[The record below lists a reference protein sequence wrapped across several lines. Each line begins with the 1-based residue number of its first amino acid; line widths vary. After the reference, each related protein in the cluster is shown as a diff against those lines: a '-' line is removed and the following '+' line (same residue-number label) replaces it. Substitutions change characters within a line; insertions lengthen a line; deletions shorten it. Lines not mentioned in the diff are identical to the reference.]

1 MSERRNPTSPRVQW
15 GLVIHGGVGVIPP
28 EEMTKELEAAYLKTL
43 RESLLAGYE
52 GMKGNGTAADG
63 IVESIGVMEDS
74 PLFNAGRGSNYTSDG
89 VVSMDASIMVGNTL
103 EAGAVA
109 GVSDV
114 RHPIR
119 LARLVMERCP
129 HVMLSGPG
137 AETFAREMGM
147 ESTPAEFFH
156 TERRW
161 NELLAAQAREAK
173 GDGAPNTVDLQDA
186 GALAAGAEPLAAA
199 PQTGGEGASSPATSP
214 EDLKENSGTVGAV
227 ALDAQ
232 GLLVA
237 GTSTGGSA
245 NKKWGRI
252 GDSPIIAAGTYAG
265 SHCGVSCTGW
275 GEYFI
280 RHAVAHDV
288 QARMAYLG
296 ISLREATHQ
305 VVMEKLEAHRSGLGG
320 IVAMDRDG
328 NLEMTYNTRGMYRGW
343 VDQDGRIEV
352 AIY

>member
-1 MSERRNPTSPRVQW
+1 MSRREEGSAVRVEW

-28 EEMTKELEAAYLKTL
+28 EEMTEELEADYLRTL
-43 RESLLAGYE
+43 RESLQSGFDA
-52 GMKGNGTAADG
+52 MKGGGAAADG
-63 IVESIGVMEDS
+63 IVASIGVMEDS
-74 PLFNAGRGSNYTSDG
+74 PLFNAGRGSNYTTDG

-114 RHPIR
+114 RYPIR
-119 LARLVMERCP
+119 LARHVMERCP
-129 HVMLSGPG
+129 HVMLSGKG
-137 AETFAREMGM
+137 AEGFAREMGM

-161 NELLAAQAREAK
+161 RDLQDAKAREAQ
-173 GDGAPNTVDLQDA
+173 GNAAPNTVDVEDA
-186 GALAAGAEPLAAA
+186 GALAAGAEPSGF
-199 PQTGGEGASSPATSP
+199 GGVEADESHEPVSA
-214 EDLKENSGTVGAV
+214 EDQKGNTGTVGAV
-227 ALDAQ
+227 ALDAE
-232 GLLVA
+232 GVLVA

-252 GDSPIIAAGTYAG
+252 GDSPVIAAGTYAG
-265 SHCGVSCTGW
+265 SRCGVSCTGW

-280 RHAVAHDV
+280 RHAVAHDI

-296 ISLREATHQ
+296 VSLREATNQ
-305 VVMEKLEAHRSGLGG
+305 VVMEKLEAHRKGLGG
-320 IVAMDRDG
+320 VVALDMDG
-328 NLEMTYNTRGMYRGW
+328 NVEMVFNTRGMYRGW

-352 AIY
+352 DIY

>member
-1 MSERRNPTSPRVQW
+1 MPETENPTAPKVRW

-43 RESLLAGYE
+43 TESLQAGFE
-52 GMKGNGTAADG
+52 AMKGGGRAVDG
-63 IVESIGVMEDS
+63 VVESIGVMEDS
-74 PLFNAGRGSNYTSDG
+74 PLFNAGRGSNYATDG
-89 VVSMDASIMVGNTL
+89 VVSMDASIMVGDTL

-119 LARLVMERCP
+119 LARFIMERCP
-129 HVMLSGPG
+129 HVMLSGKG
-137 AETFAREMGM
+137 AEAFAREMGM
-147 ESTPAEFFH
+147 ESTPADFFY

-161 NELLAAQAREAK
+161 NDLLAARARDEM
-173 GDGAPNTVDLQDA
+173 GDDAPNTVDLEDA
-186 GALAAGAEPLAAA
+186 GALAAGAEPLA
-199 PQTGGEGASSPATSP
+199 PVEGPRGGGSSSEAISS
-214 EDLKENSGTVGAV
+214 EELARNSGTVGAV
-227 ALDAQ
+227 ALDA
-232 GLLVA
+232 GGTLVA

-252 GDSPIIAAGTYAG
+252 GDSPVIAAGTYAG

-280 RHAVAHDV
+280 RHAVAHDI

-296 ISLREATHQ
+296 VSLRDATRQ
-305 VVMEKLEAHRSGLGG
+305 VVMEKLEAHRKGLGG
-320 IVAMDRDG
+320 VVAMDRHG

-343 VDQDGRIEV
+343 VDQDGHLEV
-352 AIY
+352 AIF

>member
-1 MSERRNPTSPRVQW
+1 MRVAKDEPGPRVEW

-28 EEMTKELEAAYLKTL
+28 EEMTEELEGAYRRTL
-43 RESLLAGYE
+43 EESLMAGFHE
-52 GMKGNGTAADG
+52 MNGGGSGIDG
-63 IVESIGVMEDS
+63 IVECIAVMEDS
-74 PLFNAGRGSNYTSDG
+74 PLFNAGRGSNYTSEG

-109 GVSDV
+109 GVTDV

-119 LARLVMERCP
+119 LARYVMERCP

-137 AETFAREMGM
+137 AEGFARKMGM
-147 ESTPAEFFH
+147 EATPPEFFH

-161 NELLAAQAREAK
+161 NDLQVAKAREE
-173 GDGAPNTVDLQDA
+173 GGSGAPNTVD
-186 GALAAGAEPLAAA
+186 AE
-199 PQTGGEGASSPATSP
+199 EP
-214 EDLKENSGTVGAV
+214 EANSGTVGAV
-227 ALDAQ
+227 ALDRR

-252 GDSPIIAAGTYAG
+252 GDSPIIGAGTYAG

-280 RHAVAHDV
+280 RHAVAHDI
-288 QARMAYLG
+288 QARMSYLEV
-296 ISLREATHQ
+296 SLRDATHQ
-305 VVMEKLEAHRSGLGG
+305 VIMEELEAHRSGLGG
-320 IVAMDRDG
+320 VVAMDREG
-328 NLEMTYNTRGMYRGW
+328 NVEMTFNTRGMYRGW
-343 VDQDGRIEV
+343 VDQTGRYEV
-352 AIY
+352 GIY